1 MTEAG
6 VVELVD
12 LEHNLAVNLRQD
24 FSVDTAQLF
33 VMVSCHRP
41 PYFPI
46 LRLLRVV
53 LDYRVIHIRRIRII
67 VIPRSSEPF

>member
-24 FSVDTAQLF
+24 FGVDTAQLF

-41 PYFPI
+41 PTIFPFYVY
-46 LRLLRVV
+46 LG
-53 LDYRVIHIRRIRII
+53 
-67 VIPRSSEPF
+67 SS

>member
-24 FSVDTAQLF
+24 FGVDTAQLF

-41 PYFPI
+41 PIFPFY
-46 LRLLRVV
+46 V
-53 LDYRVIHIRRIRII
+53 Y
-67 VIPRSSEPF
+67 

>member
-24 FSVDTAQLF
+24 FGVDTAQLF
-33 VMVSCHRP
+33 VMV
-41 PYFPI
+41 
-46 LRLLRVV
+46 VQ
-53 LDYRVIHIRRIRII
+53 
-67 VIPRSSEPF
+67 